1 MSFALA
7 ALSVVLGTRA
17 RPLPPP
23 VATQE
28 PPPSQGH
35 SFRPPFPSAY
45 SVDVETML
53 PASELPAGT
62 PRILVV
68 GDSVAQ
74 KLGIALRHRQEER
87 RMWVTQRGVGSCSI
101 VQDLTVNHYGA
112 QGAREKSPGCAA
124 HWVEDTASLKPD
136 VTLIVLGG
144 GYYAKMMVDGK
155 PEHPCDKGWHDTYK
169 ARLVELID
177 GMGTNAGQ
185 VVITIVPYPMDRWR
199 YEGVEQWVE
208 CFDGILKE
216 VATDK
221 QLPTV
226 DLMSHVCPTKE
237 CIREID
243 GHSQRPDGLHPD
255 GVGAEEMSRWTLS
268 QIATHLRTPIPLPDG
283 GLDGGR

>member
-1 MSFALA
+1 
-7 ALSVVLGTRA
+7 
-17 RPLPPP
+17 
-23 VATQE
+23 
-28 PPPSQGH
+28 
-35 SFRPPFPSAY
+35 
-45 SVDVETML
+45 
-53 PASELPAGT
+53 
-62 PRILVV
+62 
-68 GDSVAQ
+68 
-74 KLGIALRHRQEER
+74 
-87 RMWVTQRGVGSCSI
+87 

-112 QGAREKSPGCAA
+112 QGTREKSPGCAA
-124 HWVEDTASLKPD
+124 HWVEDTATLKPD
-136 VTLIVLGG
+136 VTLIVLCG

-216 VATDK
+216 VADEK
-221 QLPTV
+221 HLPTV

-268 QIATHLRTPIPLPDG
+268 QISTHLHTPLALPDG
-283 GLDGGR
+283 GQ